1 MTSQPARGVFALV
14 ATCALRQNTWLH
26 ASLPRAL
33 APPMTDSA
41 SLFEC
46 HRPRLYAIAYRML
59 GAVAEAED
67 VVQEAWLRWHGADRD
82 AVHNAEA
89 WLVTATTRLSID
101 RLRAAK
107 AERAHYTGV
116 WLPEPMLMAAP
127 PSTPEQIHE
136 MADDVSVAF
145 LFMLERLSPDARAAF
160 LMRDVFDADYEDI
173 AQTLDKT
180 PAAIRQLVRRARLQL
195 RQGAPR
201 ETVPRATLQR
211 LLLTFADAMQRSDF
225 HGLHALLS
233 DDAELIGDGGDKV
246 TSFASLVGGKRLA
259 QLFYAGKRRYR
270 DSLHVDVVQVNG
282 QWTLLRFID
291 GQLESVQS
299 YETDGERLT
308 RVLVQ
313 RNPDKLAR
321 IAAALARQG

>member
-1 MTSQPARGVFALV
+1 
-14 ATCALRQNTWLH
+14 
-26 ASLPRAL
+26 
-33 APPMTDSA
+33 MTDSVT
-41 SLFEC
+41 LFDS

-67 VVQEAWLRWHGADRD
+67 VVQDAWLRWHDTDRARVD
-82 AVHNAEA
+82 NAEA
-89 WLVTATTRLSID
+89 WLVTTTTRLAID
-101 RLRAAK
+101 RLRLVK
-107 AERAHYTGV
+107 AERARYVGV

-127 PSTPEQIHE
+127 ATPEQIHE
-136 MADDVSVAF
+136 LADDVSVAF

-173 AQTLDKT
+173 ARTLDKR
-180 PAAIRQLVRRARLQL
+180 PAAIRQLVHRARLRL

-201 ETVPRATLQR
+201 EAVPRATLRR
-211 LLLTFADAMQRSDF
+211 LLLAFADAMQRSDF

-233 DDAELIGDGGDKV
+233 DDAELIGDGGGKV
-246 TSFASLVGGKRLA
+246 GSFASLVGGKRLA

-270 DSLHVDVVQVNG
+270 DALRIEVVEVNG

-291 GQLESVQS
+291 DQLESVQS
-299 YETDGERLT
+299 YDTDGERLT

-321 IAAALARQG
+321 IAAALAHA

>member
-1 MTSQPARGVFALV
+1 MTGSV
-14 ATCALRQNTWLH
+14 T
-26 ASLPRAL
+26 
-33 APPMTDSA
+33 
-41 SLFEC
+41 LFDL

-59 GAVAEAED
+59 GSVAEAED
-67 VVQEAWLRWHGADRD
+67 VVQDAWLRWHGADRSS
-82 AVHNAEA
+82 VENPEA
-89 WLVTATTRLSID
+89 WLVTITTRLSID

-107 AERAHYTGV
+107 AERENYVGV
-116 WLPEPMLMAAP
+116 WLPEPMLMAP

-136 MADDVSVAF
+136 LADDVSVAF

-160 LMRDVFDADYEDI
+160 LMREVFDADYEDI

-180 PAAIRQLVRRARLQL
+180 QAAVRQLVRRARLQL

-201 ETVPRATLQR
+201 ETVPRATLRR
-211 LLLTFADAMQRSDF
+211 LLQAFADAMNRSDF

-246 TSFASLVGGKRLA
+246 TAFASLVGGKRLA

-270 DSLHVDVVQVNG
+270 DALRTEVVQVNG

-291 GQLESVQS
+291 GHLESVQS
-299 YETDGERLT
+299 YETDGKRLT

-321 IAAALARQG
+321 IAAALAQR

>member
-1 MTSQPARGVFALV
+1 
-14 ATCALRQNTWLH
+14 
-26 ASLPRAL
+26 
-33 APPMTDSA
+33 MTDSVL
-41 SLFEC
+41 LFER
-46 HRPRLYAIAYRML
+46 HRPRLYALAYRML

-67 VVQEAWLRWHGADRD
+67 VVQEAWLRWDGTDRA
-82 AVHNAEA
+82 AVQNAEA

-107 AERAHYTGV
+107 AERENYVGV

-127 PSTPEQIHE
+127 ATPEQIHE
-136 MADDVSVAF
+136 QADDVSVAF
-145 LFMLERLSPDARAAF
+145 LYMLERLSPDARAAF
-160 LMRDVFDADYEDI
+160 LMREVFDADYEDI

-180 PAAIRQLVRRARLQL
+180 QAAVRQLVRRAKQQL
-195 RQGAPR
+195 SQGTPRQI
-201 ETVPRATLQR
+201 VPRATLQR
-211 LLLTFADAMQRSDF
+211 LLLAFADAMQRSDF

-233 DDAELIGDGGDKV
+233 DDAELIGDGGGKV
-246 TSFASLVGGKRLA
+246 SSFASLVGGKRLA

-270 DSLHVDVVQVNG
+270 DGLRTEVVQVNG

-291 GQLESVQS
+291 GHLESVQA

-321 IAAALARQG
+321 ISAALAQD

>member
-1 MTSQPARGVFALV
+1 MDA
-14 ATCALRQNTWLH
+14 
-26 ASLPRAL
+26 PRACRSRAPAAKYLPPSPLIPAL
-33 APPMTDSA
+33 AHSMTDSVA
-41 SLFEC
+41 LFDQ
-46 HRPRLYAIAYRML
+46 HRSRLYAIAYRML

-67 VVQEAWLRWHGADRD
+67 VVQEAWLRWHGADRT
-82 AVHNAEA
+82 VIQNPEA

-101 RLRAAK
+101 HLRAAK
-107 AERAHYTGV
+107 AEREHYVGV
-116 WLPEPMLMAAP
+116 WLPEPMLMAA

-173 AQTLDKT
+173 AQTLDKN
-180 PAAIRQLVRRARLQL
+180 PAAIRQMVRRARQQL

-201 ETVPRATLQR
+201 EAVPRATLQR
-211 LLLTFADAMQRSDF
+211 LLQAFADAMQRSDF
-225 HGLHALLS
+225 NGLLALLS

-246 TSFASLVGGKRLA
+246 TAFASLVGGKRLA

-270 DSLHVDVVQVNG
+270 DALEVEVVQVNG

-291 GQLESVQS
+291 GELESVQS

-321 IAAALARQG
+321 IAASLKRA

>member
-1 MTSQPARGVFALV
+1 MTGSV
-14 ATCALRQNTWLH
+14 T
-26 ASLPRAL
+26 
-33 APPMTDSA
+33 
-41 SLFEC
+41 LFDR

-59 GAVAEAED
+59 GSVAEAED
-67 VVQEAWLRWHGADRD
+67 IVQDAWLRWHGADT
-82 AVHNAEA
+82 AEIENPEA
-89 WLVTATTRLSID
+89 WLVTVTTRLSID

-107 AERAHYTGV
+107 AERENYVGV
-116 WLPEPMLMAAP
+116 WLPEPMLMAT

-136 MADDVSVAF
+136 LADDVSVAF

-160 LMRDVFDADYEDI
+160 LMREVFDAEYEDI
-173 AQTLDKT
+173 AHTLDKT
-180 PAAIRQLVRRARLQL
+180 QAAVRQLVRRARQQL
-195 RQGAPR
+195 RQGTAR
-201 ETVPRATLQR
+201 EAVPRATLHR
-211 LLLTFADAMQRSDF
+211 LLLAFADAMQRSDF

-270 DSLHVDVVQVNG
+270 DALSTEVVEVNG
-282 QWTLLRFID
+282 QWTLLRFINGD
-291 GQLESVQS
+291 LESVQS

-321 IAAALARQG
+321 VAAALAQR

>member
-1 MTSQPARGVFALV
+1 
-14 ATCALRQNTWLH
+14 
-26 ASLPRAL
+26 
-33 APPMTDSA
+33 MTDSVL
-41 SLFEC
+41 LFDC

-67 VVQEAWLRWHGADRD
+67 VVQDAWLRWHDADRS
-82 AVHNAEA
+82 VIENAEA
-89 WLVTATTRLSID
+89 WLVTVATRLSID

-107 AERAHYTGV
+107 AERASYVGV

-127 PSTPEQIHE
+127 PTPEQIRE
-136 MADDVSVAF
+136 FADDVSVAF

-160 LMRDVFDADYEDI
+160 LMREVFDADYEDV
-173 AQTLDKT
+173 ALTLGKT
-180 PAAIRQLVRRARLQL
+180 EAACRQLVRRAKQQL

-211 LLLTFADAMQRSDF
+211 LLLAFADAMQRSDF

-233 DDAELIGDGGDKV
+233 DDAELIGDGGGKAS
-246 TSFASLVGGKRLA
+246 SFASLVGGKRLA
-259 QLFYAGKRRYR
+259 QLFYAGKRRFR
-270 DSLHVDVVQVNG
+270 DALHTEVIQVNG

-291 GQLESVQS
+291 GNLESVQS
-299 YETDGERLT
+299 YETDGQRLT

-321 IAAALARQG
+321 IAAALAQG

>member
-1 MTSQPARGVFALV
+1 MSDPLLVFQ
-14 ATCALRQNTWLH
+14 R
-26 ASLPRAL
+26 
-33 APPMTDSA
+33 
-41 SLFEC
+41 

-82 AVHNAEA
+82 AIENAEA

-127 PSTPEQIHE
+127 STPEQIHE
-136 MADDVSVAF
+136 FADDVSVAF
-145 LFMLERLSPDARAAF
+145 LFMLERLTPDARAAF

-173 AQTLDKT
+173 ADTLGKT
-180 PAAIRQLVRRARLQL
+180 QAACRQLVRRARLQL
-195 RQGAPR
+195 RQG
-201 ETVPRATLQR
+201 EPRAAVSRAALHR
-211 LLLTFADAMQRSDF
+211 LLLAFADAMQRSDF

-233 DDAELIGDGGDKV
+233 DDAELIGDGGGKV
-246 TSFASLVGGKRLA
+246 SSFARLVGGKRLA
-259 QLFYAGKRRYR
+259 QLFYAGKRRFGAGLR
-270 DSLHVDVVQVNG
+270 AEVVQVNG

-321 IAAALARQG
+321 IAAALAQG

>member
-1 MTSQPARGVFALV
+1 MTNLPARSRFALV
-14 ATCALRQNTWLH
+14 AACALRQNTQLH
-26 ASLPRAL
+26 ACLPWAL
-33 APPMTDSA
+33 ATAMTDSA

-82 AVHNAEA
+82 AVQNAEA

-107 AERAHYTGV
+107 AERANYTGV
-116 WLPEPMLMAAP
+116 WLPEPMLMDA
-127 PSTPEQIHE
+127 PSTPEQLHE
-136 MADDVSVAF
+136 LADDVSVAF

-180 PAAIRQLVRRARLQL
+180 PAAVRQLVRRARLQL
-195 RQGAPR
+195 REGTPR
-201 ETVPRATLQR
+201 ETVPRATLHR

-270 DSLHVDVVQVNG
+270 DALHVDVVQVNG
-282 QWTLLRFID
+282 EWTLLRFID

-321 IAAALARQG
+321 IAAALAQQG

>member
-1 MTSQPARGVFALV
+1 MTTLPARRRIALV

-82 AVHNAEA
+82 AVQNAEA

-127 PSTPEQIHE
+127 STPEQIHE
-136 MADDVSVAF
+136 LADDVSVAF

-195 RQGAPR
+195 RQGTPR
-201 ETVPRATLQR
+201 EMVPRATLQR

-246 TSFASLVGGKRLA
+246 SSFASLVGGKRLA

-270 DSLHVDVVQVNG
+270 DSLRVEVVQVNG

-299 YETDGERLT
+299 YETDGVRLT